1 MTTNA
6 NLRPGTLIEYK
17 SAHSVEKA
25 WVLEQLGRGL
35 TDATIAIRVK
45 GETGINT
52 DQEFTIYVKPK
63 GRAKVLETPA
73 DAEEAV
79 TAAADA
85 MPAGPFSGRA
95 LLNDLQSKADAKP
108 RVAGSHAEC
117 SHESSKS
124 ARAACR
130 KARAAADTN

>member
-17 SAHSVEKA
+17 SAHLVEKA

-85 MPAGPFSGRA
+85 ELA
-95 LLNDLQSKADAKP
+95 ADEPKREAKP